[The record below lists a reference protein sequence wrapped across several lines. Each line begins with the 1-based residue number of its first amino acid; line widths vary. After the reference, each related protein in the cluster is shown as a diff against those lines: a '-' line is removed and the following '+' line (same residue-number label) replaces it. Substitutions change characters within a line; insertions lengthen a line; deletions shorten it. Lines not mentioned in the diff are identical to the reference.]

1 MLDNYNLEMLV
12 ENVVSGE
19 SEANKKIANFFVD
32 LVLKLEKGDPEAKRL
47 INLPPDELKAMISQQ
62 EAPIQEA
69 FFGGNSKDPVMT
81 AYENLI
87 KSINKHIW
95 ELEQDLKVAKVED
108 TSTYAGLLKNLQ
120 NIEPSIQAEG
130 GFFQKIGHK
139 IGRGVGFASKRIGLI
154 GGMGALLS
162 SIGLPAYAV
171 GGIIGGG
178 LNFLK
183 NSQNANMDT
192 KTKLKK
198 ALVAAG
204 LGALTGYAISH
215 LDQITGQTTTSVN
228 NSIQGDTV
236 SGNPDIHLFRNQE
249 KLPSLVDQWLT
260 SKNIPHGD
268 VTIDGTWIK
277 YETPDGTS
285 YIDMWQLKPKVSDLQ
300 DGLETANPKTLAG
313 FIHQNL

>member
-154 GGMGALLS
+154 GGMGVLLS

-215 LDQITGQTTTSVN
+215 LDQIIGDTTSVAG
-228 NSIQGDTV
+228 SSHI
-236 SGNPDIHLFRNQE
+236 NPLNDEENL
-249 KLPSLVDQWLT
+249 KSLVDQYLT
-260 SKNIPHGD
+260 NKNIPHGD
-268 VTIDGTWIK
+268 VTIDGGWIEYTTPK
-277 YETPDGTS
+277 GLNAIDLSQLNLRLADYEAGMEPATP
-285 YIDMWQLKPKVSDLQ
+285 
-300 DGLETANPKTLAG
+300 NTLAG
-313 FIHQNL
+313 FIYQNSQNNQ